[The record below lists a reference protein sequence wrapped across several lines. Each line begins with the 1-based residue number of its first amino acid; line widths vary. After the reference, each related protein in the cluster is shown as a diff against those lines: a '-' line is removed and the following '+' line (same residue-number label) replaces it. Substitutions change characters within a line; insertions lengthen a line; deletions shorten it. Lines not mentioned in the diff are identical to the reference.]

1 MEARLEALFKTPE
14 EYTIEKRL
22 FSSCLDCFLIVQT
35 YFKLSELF
43 IIRPEFFIEDF

>member
-22 FSSCLDCFLIVQT
+22 FSSLILLIIVETDC
-35 YFKLSELF
+35 KLSELF
-43 IIRPEFFIEDF
+43 MLRPDFDEDF